1 MVFPGG
7 ALGINLMMLDLWQL
21 VLGGFWN
28 LILGIQAYDRLRT
41 SFWSLS
47 IVKKW
52 SKIAPKEN
60 PQSHRLN
67 CLPVSFAPMLVPSSY
82 FQVSQLI
89 NRSRWS
95 CSGNFKLVALIF
107 NWSRSPSE
115 NHIRI
120 KIPFEG
126 FILILKTD
134 WLGTVYYS
142 RPWRW
147 FHFLISTLHLKFWCG
162 YQGKAS

>member
-1 MVFPGG
+1 MSEMVFAGG
-7 ALGINLMMLDLWQL
+7 GLGINLMMLDLWQL

-28 LILGIQAYDRLRT
+28 LILGNQAYDLRT
-41 SFWSLS
+41 SSFWSLS
-47 IVKKW
+47 VVKKRNQ
-52 SKIAPKEN
+52 KLHPRKK
-60 PQSHRLN
+60 QSHRLN
-67 CLPVSFAPMLVPSSY
+67 CLPVSFAPMLLPSSY
-82 FQVSQLI
+82 FQLSQLI

-142 RPWRW
+142 RPWQW
-147 FHFLISTLHLKFWCG
+147 FHFLIST
-162 YQGKAS
+162 